1 MRFNT
6 QPPEGGCS
14 FINSF
19 NAHSYGF
26 NTQPPEGGCPE
37 IELSKSELLEFQH
50 TAARKRLLL
59 AMGLLA
65 YCHLRFNTQ
74 PPEGGCK
81 ANKLLNQ
88 AVELFQ
94 HTVARRRL
102 RQPGCF

>member
-1 MRFNT
+1 MIPHKKSIAMMRFNT

-50 TAARKRLLL
+50 TAARKWLLL

-81 ANKLLNQ
+81 
-88 AVELFQ
+88 
-94 HTVARRRL
+94 L
-102 RQPGCF
+102 RAPLMV